1 MTGKQVL
8 VAEGKYGNDFFDAS
22 TPELEARAYSIILAE
37 RKEIGY
43 FYREYEGEITLTA
56 EQQEILDMTD
66 EQIEA
71 LPSSLRDNTKERKS
85 KIARGLAAK
94 KRRKEQEDQ
103 WFNALDKVLAVP
115 AEESYKVTT
124 EGVPGFERGRVRP
137 LAEVLVESRTDGEYE
152 NVYTERLR

>member
-1 MTGKQVL
+1 MTGKQVI

-115 AEESYKVTT
+115 AEESYQVTT
-124 EGVPGFERGRVRP
+124 EGVSGFERGRVRP

>member
-1 MTGKQVL
+1 MTGKQVI

-43 FYREYEGEITLTA
+43 FYREYEGEITLKA

-152 NVYTERLR
+152 NVYTEKLR

>member
-1 MTGKQVL
+1 MTGKQVI

>member
-1 MTGKQVL
+1 MTGKQVI

-152 NVYTERLR
+152 NVYTEKLR

>member
-1 MTGKQVL
+1 MTGKQVI

-85 KIARGLAAK
+85 KIARGLASK

>member
-1 MTGKQVL
+1 MTGKQVI

-124 EGVPGFERGRVRP
+124 EGVPGFEHGRVRP

>member
-1 MTGKQVL
+1 MTGKQVI

-71 LPSSLRDNTKERKS
+71 LPSSLRDNSKERKS